1 MKTAAITLPGVHVC
15 APMAA
20 HNAPTVA
27 QQFQNP
33 TKNYRP
39 MVRWWWP
46 SGNVTDAELRREV
59 ALMDQA
65 QFGGPEMQ
73 ISAFVSET
81 ISRTTWIAVP
91 MQRTT

>member
-1 MKTAAITLPGVHVC
+1 MKTAAITLPCVHVC

-59 ALMDQA
+59 ALMNKA
-65 QFGGPEMQ
+65 NFLGAETQ
-73 ISAFVSET
+73 ISASVFET
-81 ISRTTWIAVP
+81 IPRTMQIAVL

>member
-1 MKTAAITLPGVHVC
+1 MKTAAIALPGVIVC
-15 APMAA
+15 APLAA
-20 HNAPTVA
+20 QNASTVA
-27 QQFQNP
+27 PQIQNP
-33 TKNYRP
+33 AKDYRP
-39 MVRWWWP
+39 MVRWW
-46 SGNVTDAELRREV
+46 SDGDVTDAELRREV